1 MGKNYYAV
9 YDKEKKST
17 GKTIPAEPIN
27 AETAPVKA
35 SKSIN
40 KIAHVADC
48 TCLNVREFPE
58 MTAKVL
64 AVINNGTEVII
75 DENESTET
83 WCRVQLKNEMRGY
96 AMRKFLCG
104 E

>member
-1 MGKNYYAV
+1 MGKNYYSM
-9 YDKEKKST
+9 YDKEKKSA
-17 GKTIPAEPIN
+17 GKTTSAEPIN
-27 AETAPVKA
+27 AETAAVKA
-35 SKSIN
+35 SESIN
-40 KIAHVADC
+40 KIAHVVDC

-64 AVINNGTEVII
+64 TVINVGTEVLI

-83 WCRVQLKNEMRGY
+83 WCRIQLKNETHGY

>member
-1 MGKNYYAV
+1 MGKNYYSM
-9 YDKEKKST
+9 YDKEKKSA
-17 GKTIPAEPIN
+17 GKTTSAEPIN
-27 AETAPVKA
+27 AETAAVKA
-35 SKSIN
+35 SESIN
-40 KIAHVADC
+40 KIAHVVDC

-64 AVINNGTEVII
+64 TVINDGTEVLI

-83 WCRVQLKNEMRGY
+83 WCRIQLKNEMRGY

>member
-1 MGKNYYAV
+1 MGKNYYSM
-9 YDKEKKST
+9 YDKEKKSA
-17 GKTIPAEPIN
+17 GKTTPAEPTN

-35 SKSIN
+35 SESIT
-40 KIAHVADC
+40 KIAHVVDC

-64 AVINNGTEVII
+64 TVINDGTEVLI
-75 DENESTET
+75 DEDESTET

-96 AMRKFLCG
+96 AMRKFLCS